1 MKPIIQ
7 VTETSTKDT
16 KLTIAKDRVSIK
28 YPINHPSE
36 LREREYKL
44 ALKVIDSLHNE
55 AMVTRRG
62 KFFNS
67 DGNYKLTM
75 YIQTHKSNQ
84 VDPITF
90 IEKGETV

>member
-1 MKPIIQ
+1 MKPVIQ
-7 VTETSTKDT
+7 VTETTTKDT

-28 YPINHPSE
+28 YPVNHPAD

-44 ALKVIDSLHNE
+44 ALKAIDSLHNE

-62 KFFNS
+62 KFFNP
-67 DGNYKLTM
+67 DGNYRLTM
-75 YIQTHKSNQ
+75 YVQTHKSNN

-90 IEKGETV
+90 DEKG